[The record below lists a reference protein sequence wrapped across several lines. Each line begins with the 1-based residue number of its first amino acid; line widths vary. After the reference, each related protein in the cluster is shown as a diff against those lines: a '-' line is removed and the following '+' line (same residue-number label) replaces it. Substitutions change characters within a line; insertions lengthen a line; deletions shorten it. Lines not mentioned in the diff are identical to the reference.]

1 MSTSFAEPV
10 LAWYAR
16 NARDLPWR
24 APGVTPW
31 AVLVSEIMLQQTPVA
46 RVLPE
51 YLSWMTRWPTPAA
64 LAAEPAGEAIRQWGR
79 LGYPRRALRLHE
91 TATILVARHGGSVP
105 ADLDALRALPG
116 IGSYTAAAVASFAF
130 GQRHAVLDTN
140 VRRVLARLAAGQPW
154 AGGASSAA
162 SVAERRLA
170 ESLLPAEPAVAA
182 RWSVA
187 VMELGALVCTAASP
201 RCGDCPVARECAWL
215 AAGRPAPAFG
225 VTGAAG
231 ASGVTGAAAVAGSA
245 EAGAGRRRTQ
255 KYDGTDRQCRGRL
268 LAVLR
273 AASDPVRRADFD
285 AVWVGQAQLD
295 RALDGL
301 VADGLVDPLPDGRF
315 ALPGARRC
323 RDEAGRRSA
332 DGQGGQSADGQG
344 GRSADGGL
352 GRADTGNLG
361 GGGTRKRFRGGVR
374 AGARRSGTT
383 RTRSYGV
390 DARVHV
396 APGASRKITRV
407 VSARGQH
414 QVPQLSRRP

>member
-24 APGVTPW
+24 APGATPW

-51 YLSWMTRWPTPAA
+51 YLGWMTRWPTPAA

-91 TATILVARHGGSVP
+91 TATILVARYGGSVP

-140 VRRVLARLAAGQPW
+140 VRRVLARMAAGQPW
-154 AGGASSAA
+154 AGGSSSA

-215 AAGRPAPAFG
+215 AAGRPAPPAG
-225 VTGAAG
+225 TAGAAG
-231 ASGVTGAAAVAGSA
+231 ATRAVGAVGSAGAVGAAGAIGA
-245 EAGAGRRRTQ
+245 AGAVGVVRRRRTQ

-273 AASDPVRRADFD
+273 GASDPVHRADFD
-285 AVWVGQAQLD
+285 AVWSGQAQLE

-315 ALPGARRC
+315 ALPG
-323 RDEAGRRSA
+323 S
-332 DGQGGQSADGQG
+332 
-344 GRSADGGL
+344 
-352 GRADTGNLG
+352 
-361 GGGTRKRFRGGVR
+361 
-374 AGARRSGTT
+374 
-383 RTRSYGV
+383 
-390 DARVHV
+390 
-396 APGASRKITRV
+396 
-407 VSARGQH
+407 
-414 QVPQLSRRP
+414 VPLSR